1 MAKTTN
7 QRGRID
13 WRSAWSAGHRM
24 AVVGCMA
31 TALIFGWVA
40 SASAQLPTARF
51 GDVVPR
57 DVREMYDRGLQYLA
71 KTQTER
77 GDWQGGQQGPGI
89 TGMGL
94 MVFLASGEDPNF
106 GPYSNNVRKALR
118 NIITSQ
124 DADTG
129 IMGNAM
135 YHHGFAMLGLAEA
148 YGAVDERNLWPD
160 GKGPRSIGQALE
172 LAVRAAVTS
181 QKKNPNGAW
190 RYSPDAQDA
199 DTSVSGA
206 IFVGLLAARNAGI
219 EVSDESIDK
228 AIAYYVSMTSTGG
241 EVGYSGGLGGFGD
254 SLARSSIATVVYAV
268 ARRKDLKQYR
278 ATLDYLKQRLEQTRD
293 ELSGIR
299 ALLRVPGAVPG
310 RYPGLGEMEQAPH
323 PPAQA
328 DPAPRWQLPGP
339 VRQRRRDLL
348 VAAGPGAQLPLPADL

>member
-1 MAKTTN
+1 M
-7 QRGRID
+7 RV
-13 WRSAWSAGHRM
+13 
-24 AVVGCMA
+24 AVACGGCLA
-31 TALIFGWVA
+31 TALLLGWVA
-40 SASAQLPTARF
+40 SASAQPPTARF
-51 GDVVPR
+51 GEVVPR

-172 LAVRAAVTS
+172 LAVRRGHLAEEES
-181 QKKNPNGAW
+181 QRGLA
-190 RYSPDAQDA
+190 
-199 DTSVSGA
+199 
-206 IFVGLLAARNAGI
+206 LLA
-219 EVSDESIDK
+219 
-228 AIAYYVSMTSTGG
+228 
-241 EVGYSGGLGGFGD
+241 
-254 SLARSSIATVVYAV
+254 
-268 ARRKDLKQYR
+268 RR
-278 ATLDYLKQRLEQTRD
+278 
-293 ELSGIR
+293 
-299 ALLRVPGAVPG
+299 PG
-310 RYPGLGEMEQAPH
+310 RRY
-323 PPAQA
+323 
-328 DPAPRWQLPGP
+328 
-339 VRQRRRDLL
+339 VRQRRR
-348 VAAGPGAQLPLPADL
+348 VRRPARRPKRRDRGLR